1 MGSGPTC
8 CCEVAVHLGA
18 GSVIV
23 DTRIGDG
30 SPGARNYSFIAVA
43 TTESNIETESERIE
57 AVIRAVVRAQSILR
71 RDPLRATE
79 LAAKL
84 FPALEAGQM
93 NKIVARDAEFYQAS
107 IPTEAIKEINRFATA
122 VGLLS
127 SPVPY
132 EQVVAT
138 QFRIL
143 WSE

>member
-1 MGSGPTC
+1 
-8 CCEVAVHLGA
+8 
-18 GSVIV
+18 
-23 DTRIGDG
+23 
-30 SPGARNYSFIAVA
+30 
-43 TTESNIETESERIE
+43 
-57 AVIRAVVRAQSILR
+57 
-71 RDPLRATE
+71 LRATE

-107 IPTEAIKEINRFATA
+107 IPTEAIEINRFATA